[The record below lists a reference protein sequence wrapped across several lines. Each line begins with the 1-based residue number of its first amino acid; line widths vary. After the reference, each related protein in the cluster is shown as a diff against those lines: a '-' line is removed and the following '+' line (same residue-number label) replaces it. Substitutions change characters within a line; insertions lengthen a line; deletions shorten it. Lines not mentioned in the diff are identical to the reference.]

1 LVTSSDY
8 AQFFFMSRSK
18 QSTNLASISSTN
30 LMGLPVTVPPRE
42 EQEQIVLFAYEQMSK
57 LDSLLREVESAITL
71 LNERRAAL
79 ISSAVTGKIEV
90 RGLLETDAPIPDV
103 VVAA

>member
-1 LVTSSDY
+1 
-8 AQFFFMSRSK
+8 
-18 QSTNLASISSTN
+18 
-30 LMGLPVTVPPRE
+30 MGLPVTVPPRE